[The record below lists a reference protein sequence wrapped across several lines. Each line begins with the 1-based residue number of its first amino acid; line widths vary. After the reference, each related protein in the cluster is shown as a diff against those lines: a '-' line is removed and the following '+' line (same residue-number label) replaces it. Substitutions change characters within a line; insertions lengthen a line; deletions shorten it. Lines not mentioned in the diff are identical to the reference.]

1 MLRIKNIKLEIN
13 ENESVLKQKIINIL
27 KTGDAIKIHK
37 QENEV
42 YTSSKIHEVISSEFK
57 VKDILKIGTN
67 LILEYKI
74 CIVGQEYYV
83 NFEICFYPGCG
94 FTGV

>member
-1 MLRIKNIKLEIN
+1 MQHIQNADESDKNI
-13 ENESVLKQKIINIL
+13 IIIP

-83 NFEICFYPGCG
+83 NFEICFYHSCG

>member
-1 MLRIKNIKLEIN
+1 MQHIQNADESDKNI
-13 ENESVLKQKIINIL
+13 IIIP
-27 KTGDAIKIHK
+27 KTGDPIKIHK

-83 NFEICFYPGCG
+83 NFEIYFYPGCG

>member
-1 MLRIKNIKLEIN
+1 MQHIQNADESDKNI
-13 ENESVLKQKIINIL
+13 IIIP

-57 VKDILKIGTN
+57 VKDILK
-67 LILEYKI
+67 
-74 CIVGQEYYV
+74 
-83 NFEICFYPGCG
+83 NFKEIIKFVRFKSFIKHTCELQRLG
-94 FTGV
+94 